1 MIAEE
6 QDRPIIVSKVKYLGS
21 SLLPSPIELE
31 TTIVLYH
38 NRMHIPE
45 LDATITIDKVSQI
58 ELAKRIGINST
69 AIVQVERGH
78 RKCWPKLRKQL
89 ARILEVDE
97 ANLFNE
103 EGWPKKVKVDVR
115 GE

>member
-1 MIAEE
+1 MVGSEE
-6 QDRPIIVSKVKYLGS
+6 SMTKLEYVRREAGLSQVK
-21 SLLPSPIELE
+21 
-31 TTIVLYH
+31 
-38 NRMHIPE
+38 
-45 LDATITIDKVSQI
+45 
-58 ELAKRIGINST
+58 LAKRIGISST

-89 ARILEVDE
+89 ARILEVE
-97 ANLFNE
+97 EENLFDE

>member
-1 MIAEE
+1 MT
-6 QDRPIIVSKVKYLGS
+6 K
-21 SLLPSPIELE
+21 LE
-31 TTIVLYH
+31 YVRREAGL
-38 NRMHIPE
+38 
-45 LDATITIDKVSQI
+45 SQI

-89 ARILEVDE
+89 AQILEVE
-97 ANLFNE
+97 EVNLFDE
-103 EGWPKKVKVDVR
+103 EGWPKKVRIDVR

>member
-1 MIAEE
+1 MMGSEE
-6 QDRPIIVSKVKYLGS
+6 NMTK
-21 SLLPSPIELE
+21 LE
-31 TTIVLYH
+31 YVRREARL
-38 NRMHIPE
+38 
-45 LDATITIDKVSQI
+45 SQI

-89 ARILEVDE
+89 ARILEVKE
-97 ANLFNE
+97 ENLFDE